1 MARSW
6 KQWKH
11 VKIQARH
18 VITYYSLQKWKAE
31 SEKQRTN
38 TACLQKFKAQLSAAR
53 QVAALHQLEVQ
64 PTSWKIT
71 AASIQVGGCLCHS
84 ELHSSLRLSLTG
96 CDFTTSSTWQCT
108 LILHAFS
115 YCQMPNHRAGN
126 KDPRL
131 SWDATHNVLQL
142 QRSASSFWLNGTLK
156 VPLKILKNN
165 SKAPAI
171 LMVTILA
178 WSVLLPLL

>member
-1 MARSW
+1 METCKDTGKTCHHLLFLAKVKSRERETEN
-6 KQWKH
+6 KH
-11 VKIQARH
+11 CLFAKI
-18 VITYYSLQKWKAE
+18 
-31 SEKQRTN
+31 
-38 TACLQKFKAQLSAAR
+38 KAQLSAAR
-53 QVAALHQLEVQ
+53 QVAALQLEVQ

-84 ELHSSLRLSLTG
+84 ELRSSLRLTLTG
-96 CDFTTSSTWQCT
+96 CDFTTSSTWQGT

-131 SWDATHNVLQL
+131 SWDATHHLLQL